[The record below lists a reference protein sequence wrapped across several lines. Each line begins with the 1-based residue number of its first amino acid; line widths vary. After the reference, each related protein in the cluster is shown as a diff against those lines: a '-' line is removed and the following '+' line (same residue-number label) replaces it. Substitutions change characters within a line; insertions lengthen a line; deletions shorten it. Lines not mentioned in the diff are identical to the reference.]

1 MRRLIYS
8 LAVLM
13 VANIANAQVAKW
25 LISPNYDDIY
35 MANGEDI
42 IITDSADYYILWSK
56 DGKRLSEKKT
66 DVVSTFY
73 EQYAV
78 TIKKGTDVIT
88 GFYDNNGL
96 HTSLNKCR
104 VTYNRPYFYDKNLL
118 VQNEDDTYSFV
129 NQNGIMTGNYMN
141 AYPFRNGYASCSAY
155 RNPQKQK
162 DLYHLLLTKD
172 YEEVSFSYDNK
183 TFDPD
188 DIEFISSVNDENIG
202 IVVINRKVYYFDGK
216 SRRLSPVYAKSNE
229 TNIKNQAKLEKDL
242 ESCLMEDSET
252 TSVLIAKCGK
262 KDRIGIYFN
271 SLRVPIQI
279 SLTDQEIVYD
289 PKVSEPRTYTSPL
302 TMPLDNMKYGIK
314 WEDEVILPP
323 QFDDDRLCFDDKAFV
338 KLNGKCGLLQVF
350 KDEKFDLKINRG
362 DPIAFRHHKYETKI
376 RVDIPTIISSDNTEL
391 SIEANSGCDVDLTS
405 AEKKDT
411 EYGNYV
417 QYDCSLS
424 YPSSL
429 PDELNEDDFRNEITY
444 PTQVKYDGLK
454 SPIIP
459 LKVKAWR
466 SVYFDIDIIDTLI
479 YNGELSFSIIVSFDR
494 NGDSEYPLTVMVE
507 KDSITYKPE
516 KKSTQKY
523 KCNGISLKEGQNSID
538 IQVSEEG
545 CPPVSFPF
553 DITYTKPVAKTG
565 TKPEVKEKVEIKKK
579 VRRTNTS
586 KPVSNPIV
594 KPIRKNES

>member
-1 MRRLIYS
+1 MKRFLVLLIIFSSVS
-8 LAVLM
+8 LSYGQ
-13 VANIANAQVAKW
+13 IAKW
-25 LISPNYDDIY
+25 LIQPIYDDIY

-42 IITDSADYYILWSK
+42 VIADSANYHVLWTQ
-56 DGKRLSEKKT
+56 DGKRLAET
-66 DVVSTFY
+66 QDVIFPFSNHYSVL
-73 EQYAV
+73 
-78 TIKKGTDVIT
+78 IKKGTDIIT

-96 HTSLNKCR
+96 YTYLKKCS

-118 VQNEDDTYSFV
+118 VQNEDNTYSFV
-129 NQNGIMTGNYMN
+129 NQKGVMIGNYIN

-188 DIEFISSVNDENIG
+188 DIEFISSINDDNIG
-202 IVVINRKVYYFDGK
+202 FVVANRKVYYFNGQT
-216 SRRLSPVYAKSNE
+216 RRLSPVFAKGSE
-229 TNIKNQAKLEKDL
+229 TNIKNQAKLEKI
-242 ESCLMEDSET
+242 EDSDT

-262 KDRIGIYFN
+262 KDSIKLYFD
-271 SLRVPIQI
+271 SLRVPTKI
-279 SLTDQEIVYD
+279 LLDNQEIVYAS
-289 PKVSEPRTYTSPL
+289 KATEPRTYTSPL
-302 TMPLDNMKYGIK
+302 RVVTLDNVRYGIK

-417 QYDCSLS
+417 QYDCSLHI
-424 YPSSL
+424 PSSL

-479 YNGELSFSIIVSFDR
+479 YNGELSFSITVSFDR

-523 KCNGISLKEGQNSID
+523 KCNGISLEEGQNSID

-545 CPPVSFPF
+545 CPKVSFPF

-579 VRRTNTS
+579 VRRTTTP
-586 KPVSNPIV
+586 KPVS
-594 KPIRKNES
+594 KPYLDI